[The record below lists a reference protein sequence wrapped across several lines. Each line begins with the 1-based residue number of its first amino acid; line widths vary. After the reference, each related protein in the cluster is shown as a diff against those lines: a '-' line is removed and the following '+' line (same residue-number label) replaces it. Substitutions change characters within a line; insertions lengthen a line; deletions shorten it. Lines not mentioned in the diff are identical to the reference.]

1 MLILRIRKFFRNL
14 WMCLIIRR
22 KNMETNLQL
31 KKLTLCQHLLHPSPK
46 KCPRLPSK
54 FHLLKFHH
62 HSYSLNHKPNRS
74 HCNNNLKWAC
84 PSFLLKMTSSKQS
97 KILTQQDKRKTT
109 IWFPRN
115 SQWTTFLHH
124 NLHPPKS
131 KTRST
136 CYWWVPASQQPQASR
151 ASPQSQVSTV
161 SP

>member
-1 MLILRIRKFFRNL
+1 MLILRIRKFFRSS
-14 WMCLIIRR
+14 WMFLITRR
-22 KNMETNLQL
+22 KKMETNLQL
-31 KKLTLCQHLLHPSPK
+31 KKLTICRHLPHPSQK

-54 FHLLKFHH
+54 FRLLSFH
-62 HSYSLNHKPNRS
+62 HSYNHNHKPNRS

-115 SQWTTFLHH
+115 SQLTIFLHH
-124 NLHPPKS
+124 NLHLPKS

-136 CYWWVPASQQPQASR
+136 CCWWVPANQQLQASR
-151 ASPQSQVSTV
+151 VSPQSQVSTV
-161 SP
+161 SQ